1 MNKNINVNF
10 VDLSRQRSRLDGAI
24 ESAISTVLEHGK
36 YIQGPEV
43 GQLEQDIKEFCNVSN
58 VVACANGTDAISLV
72 LMANNIKQGDVVFVP
87 SFTFTSTA
95 EVVCLAGAVPYFI
108 DVKEDTY
115 NIDVDDLIKNIK
127 EAESKDLNA
136 RAVIVVDLFG
146 LPADY
151 DRLESICKEYGLL
164 LIVDAAQSFG
174 SDYKKRKTGALG
186 DITTTSFFPAKPL
199 GCYGDGGAILT
210 NNDDVAEK
218 LRSLRVHGK
227 GTDKYDNI
235 HIGMNSRLD
244 TIQAA
249 ILIEKL
255 KIYADEIINRNRI
268 ANIYS
273 SALCDDFVTPV
284 VPEGLTSVWAQYT
297 IQMEEKRRD
306 AAISSLKE
314 KGIPSA
320 VYYPKPL
327 HLQTAYQ
334 SFPSSINGMHVSEK
348 LPKKCLSLPM
358 HPYLTGEEQE
368 SVIETIK
375 SIK

>member
-24 ESAISTVLEHGK
+24 EKAISTVLEQGK

-43 GQLEQDIKEFCNVSN
+43 VQFEENVKVFCDVSN
-58 VVACANGTDAISLV
+58 VVACANGTDALSLV
-72 LMANNIKQGDVVFVP
+72 LMANDIKQGDIVFVP

-95 EVVCLAGAVPYFI
+95 EVVCLAGAAPYFI
-108 DVKEDTY
+108 DVTEDTY
-115 NIDVDDLIKNIK
+115 NIDVDDLVENIK
-127 EAESKDLNA
+127 EAEKKGLNA
-136 RAVIVVDLFG
+136 KAVIVVDLFG

-174 SDYKKRKTGALG
+174 SIYKERKTGALG

-210 NNDDVAEK
+210 NDDDVADK

-255 KIYADEIINRNRI
+255 KIYADEVINRNRI
-268 ANIYS
+268 ATTYS
-273 SALCDDFVTPV
+273 AALCDDYVTPV

-297 IQMEEKRRD
+297 IQTEENKRE
-306 AAISSLKE
+306 AVISNLKE

-334 SFPSSINGMHVSEK
+334 SFQSSVNGMLVSEK
-348 LPKKCLSLPM
+348 LSKRCLSLPM
-358 HPYLTGEEQE
+358 HPYLTEEEQGF
-368 SVIETIK
+368 VIESLIN
-375 SIK
+375 I

>member
-10 VDLSRQRSRLDGAI
+10 VDLSRQRLSLDGAI
-24 ESAISTVLEHGK
+24 EKAISNVLEHGK

-43 GQLEQDIKEFCNVSN
+43 SQFEEDVKAFCNVSD
-58 VVACANGTDAISLV
+58 VVACANGTDALSLA
-72 LMANNIKQGDVVFVP
+72 LMAYNIKQDDVVFVP

-95 EVVCLAGAVPYFI
+95 EVVCLAGAAPYFI
-108 DVKEDTY
+108 DVKDDTY
-115 NIDVDDLIKNIK
+115 NIDIEDLIENIK
-127 EAESKDLNA
+127 EVERKGLNA
-136 RAVIVVDLFG
+136 KAVIAVDLFG

-151 DRLESICKEYGLL
+151 DHLENICKEYGLL

-174 SDYKKRKTGALG
+174 SIYKERKTGALG

-210 NNDDVAEK
+210 NDSVIADK

-255 KIYADEIINRNRI
+255 KIYAGEITSRNRI
-268 ANIYS
+268 ASKYS
-273 SALCDDFVTPV
+273 SALCDDVVIPFVPK
-284 VPEGLTSVWAQYT
+284 GLTSVWAQYT
-297 IQMEEKRRD
+297 IQLEEIQRETV
-306 AAISSLKE
+306 ISSLKE
-314 KGIPSA
+314 KEIPSA

-334 SFPSSINGMHVSEK
+334 SFLSSVNGMEVSEK
-348 LPKKCLSLPM
+348 LSKICLSIPI
-358 HPYLTGEEQE
+358 HPYLTDEEQE
-368 SVIETIK
+368 FVIDVIK
-375 SIK
+375 SV